1 MAMGYVMLL
10 TMLVFALIGAGIG
23 IVLKRNGII
32 PYGIGQQY
40 GRHYAK
46 DQGLEEEKPIES
58 WKDQ

>member
-1 MAMGYVMLL
+1 MVMLGIIV
-10 TMLVFALIGAGIG
+10 VFALMGAGIG
-23 IVLKRNGII
+23 VVLSRNGIT

>member
-1 MAMGYVMLL
+1 MVMLGIIV
-10 TMLVFALIGAGIG
+10 VFALMGAGIG
-23 IVLKRNGII
+23 VALSRNGIT

-46 DQGLEEEKPIES
+46 DLGLEEEKPIES